1 MRIKNSIWC
10 SLLAL
15 AWAAVPAR
23 AASYGI
29 AVAEGQ
35 GEPGRVAPVAV
46 HLDSAAEV
54 ASLEFQVNYDSAVLT
69 VAGVT
74 NPPGSLGE
82 AFALDYEAEDGRLVV
97 RLYRGD
103 GLVSGSGTVC
113 QVLFAVNAGA
123 EPGLWCDLAVAD
135 AAFYTQFGA
144 DLRWNNAVSRENSKF
159 WAVFSSTN
167 DADHDG
173 LSDYEEQMSN
183 GSPDYD
189 SGVTDTD
196 VNNADT
202 DGDGA
207 GDRAEHIAGTDG
219 NNEEA
224 YLALE
229 MESQGGGTGPATFRW
244 RSATGRVY
252 SIYFSTNL
260 MDPWPTVPWLE
271 MVGDGTEKSFAN
283 ESEDEPLGYFRL
295 KVEEE

>member
-1 MRIKNSIWC
+1 MRVKNAIWS

-15 AWAAVPAR
+15 AWVAGVGQ
-23 AASYGI
+23 AASYNLTL
-29 AVAEGQ
+29 AEGQ
-35 GEPGRVAPVAV
+35 GEPGHTGTAAV
-46 HLDSAAEV
+46 HLDSAADM
-54 ASLEFQVNYDSAVLT
+54 ASLELQINYDATLLT

-74 NPPGSLGE
+74 NSPGSLGE
-82 AFALDYEAEDGRLVV
+82 AFALDYEAEDGRLIV
-97 RLYRGD
+97 RLYRRD

-144 DLRWNNAVSRENSKF
+144 DLRWNNDVSRENSKF

-173 LSDYEEQMSN
+173 LSDYAEQMSD
-183 GSPDYD
+183 GSSDYD
-189 SGVTDTD
+189 PGVTDTD

-219 NNEEA
+219 NNEED

-229 MESQGGGTGPATFRW
+229 MEPPGGGTGPAIFRW
-244 RSATGRVY
+244 RSVTGRVY

-260 MDPWPTVPWLE
+260 MGPWPPVPWLE
-271 MVGDGTEKSFAN
+271 LVGDGTEKSFTN
-283 ESEDEPLGYFRL
+283 EAEDEPLGYFRL

>member
-1 MRIKNSIWC
+1 MRTKKSIWS

-46 HLDSAAEV
+46 YLDSAAEV
-54 ASLEFQVNYDSAVLT
+54 ASLEFQINYDPAMLT
-69 VAGVT
+69 MAGVT

-82 AFALDYEAEDGRLVV
+82 AFALDYEAEDGHLVV
-97 RLYRGD
+97 RLYRRE

-113 QVLFAVNAGA
+113 QVLFAANAGA

-167 DADHDG
+167 DADRDG

-183 GSPDYD
+183 GLPDYD
-189 SGVTDTD
+189 PGVTDTD

-219 NNEEA
+219 NNEED

-229 MESQGGGTGPATFRW
+229 MEPQGGETGPAIIRW

-271 MVGDGTEKSFAN
+271 MVGDGTEKSFTN

-295 KVEEE
+295 KVEEK